1 MFRSNEPQG
10 KWYRMDNSADIYPM
24 SSTMTTMSI
33 FRLSAEMEDY
43 VDGDNLQAALA
54 DILPRFPTF
63 AVQLR
68 KGFLRYYFDANELE
82 PRVFPDNG
90 ILFQKIDS
98 LKNNRYLFRVQ
109 YYKKR
114 ISVDFFHG
122 LCDGT
127 GAMEFLKALVY
138 RYLDECGETL
148 PPKGSVKVAGEP
160 VKESETEDS
169 ISRYYTQY
177 KLTGGVVGK
186 IYVKDGDA
194 VKAGDPLIEI
204 NNVRLSSEIE
214 IVKNDLLQNSVLVS
228 RLQAQR
234 DDASSVEYDPEV
246 KEFAGFSKNVHDE
259 IIDATVFVLPSNY
272 EGLSNSML
280 EAMAIGL
287 PVICT
292 DCPPGG
298 AREYIQD
305 YSNGILVRVGD
316 AEGVCKALNY
326 IVENRRQAEMISKNA
341 EKIAALV

>member
-68 KGFLRYYFDANELE
+68 KGFFRYYFDANELE

-122 LCDGT
+122 LNT
-127 GAMEFLKALVY
+127 NL
-138 RYLDECGETL
+138 R
-148 PPKGSVKVAGEP
+148 
-160 VKESETEDS
+160 
-169 ISRYYTQY
+169 
-177 KLTGGVVGK
+177 
-186 IYVKDGDA
+186 
-194 VKAGDPLIEI
+194 
-204 NNVRLSSEIE
+204 
-214 IVKNDLLQNSVLVS
+214 
-228 RLQAQR
+228 
-234 DDASSVEYDPEV
+234 
-246 KEFAGFSKNVHDE
+246 
-259 IIDATVFVLPSNY
+259 
-272 EGLSNSML
+272 
-280 EAMAIGL
+280 
-287 PVICT
+287 
-292 DCPPGG
+292 
-298 AREYIQD
+298 
-305 YSNGILVRVGD
+305 
-316 AEGVCKALNY
+316 
-326 IVENRRQAEMISKNA
+326 
-341 EKIAALV
+341 AAW